1 MSTATEHGRA
11 AEGVSGV
18 VLLRRGIA
26 ALALS
31 LVINWLVTFGAI
43 SAAVAPE
50 LSALQYGS
58 VTFLTT
64 VGVVGATLVYG
75 LLARVSSNPDRLF
88 TIIAVVVLVLSLI
101 PDAVVI
107 PNQPGGSLAAGA
119 VLGAMHVTT
128 AVVCVVVLTGV
139 RVRTATD

>member
-1 MSTATEHGRA
+1 MSTTTERSRA
-11 AEGVSGV
+11 AEGVSGA
-18 VLLRRGIA
+18 VLLRRGVA

-50 LSALQYGS
+50 LSAMQYGP

-75 LLARVSSNPDRLF
+75 LLVRFSSNPERLF
-88 TIIAVVVLVLSLI
+88 TIVAAVVLVLSLI

-139 RVRTATD
+139 RGRAVTD